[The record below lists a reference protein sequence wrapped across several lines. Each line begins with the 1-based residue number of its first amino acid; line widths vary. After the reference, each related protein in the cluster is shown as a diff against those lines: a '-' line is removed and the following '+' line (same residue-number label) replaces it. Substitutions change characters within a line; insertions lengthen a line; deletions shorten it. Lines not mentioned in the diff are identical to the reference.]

1 MKKLVL
7 SAATFCILVSQS
19 ACFGSFE
26 LVKTVY
32 DWNDSVTQN
41 KFVKTLIFY
50 GMCIIPVY
58 GISAFVDV
66 VILNLIEFW
75 SGSNPMAM
83 NEGDMEEQFVM
94 YKGDMYKITATKNK
108 FSFAKIDGDRAIDLG
123 ALELENDATAW
134 NFIKDGEST
143 TIVNIKDSNAEFI
156 TSNGMQT
163 VNFSLI
169 DEKLNATANL
179 ALN

>member
-7 SAATFCILVSQS
+7 SVATLCLLISQS
-19 ACFGSFE
+19 ACFGSFN
-26 LVKTVY
+26 LTKTIY
-32 DWNDSVTQN
+32 EWNDSVTQN

-50 GMCIIPVY
+50 GLSIIPVY
-58 GISAFVDV
+58 AIGVMVDV
-66 VILNLIEFW
+66 IILNLIEFW

-83 NEGDMEEQFVM
+83 NEGEIEEQLVM
-94 YKGDMYKITATKNK
+94 YKGDTYKITATKNK
-108 FSFAKIDGDRAIDLG
+108 FSFAKIEGDKSIDLG

-163 VNFSLI
+163 VDFALI